1 MKTKTVFICRECG
14 NETPKWNGKCPAC
27 GAWNSLEEMSV
38 QATKKSSRAADVLEA
53 SRRGEI
59 SPITEIAL
67 ADEIRFDTGMEELN
81 RVLGG
86 GAVSGSLVLVGGEP
100 GIGKSTI
107 LLQICSN
114 LCCKSKVLYISG
126 EESQRQLKLRAERL
140 GVNPDSLYV
149 YAGTD
154 MDDIISVAERLKPEI
169 MIIDSIQTVYKS
181 DISSTPG
188 SVAQVRECT
197 LSCMELAKGKNITV
211 FVVGHVNKDGYIAG
225 PKVLEHMVDCVLYFE
240 GDKNMS
246 YRILRAAKN
255 RYGSTNEIGVFEMR
269 DKGLLEVKNPSAA
282 LLDGRPCDVPGTC
295 VACVMEGSRP
305 ILAEIQA
312 LVAQTAYGTPRRM
325 SSGVDYNRATLLL
338 AVLEKR
344 AGFKLGNYDAYI
356 NVIGGLKIDETSAD
370 LPTLL
375 AVASAAKDKPLPS
388 DFAAFGEIGLTGEIR
403 AVSSA
408 QQRLNEIRRLG
419 FTHCIMPHQ
428 NSRDIVVPDGL
439 DVIFAKNIREAI
451 ALLF

>member
-1 MKTKTVFICRECG
+1 MTV
-14 NETPKWNGKCPAC
+14 
-27 GAWNSLEEMSV
+27 
-38 QATKKSSRAADVLEA
+38 QTKKGSSSIRAESERAGTL
-53 SRRGEI
+53 
-59 SPITEIAL
+59 SPITDITVT
-67 ADEIRFDTGMEELN
+67 DELRFDTGMEELN

-86 GAVSGSLVLVGGEP
+86 GAVCGSLVLVGGEP

-107 LLQICSN
+107 LLQICEK
-114 LCCKSKVLYISG
+114 LCQKTKVLYVSG

-149 YAGTD
+149 YSGTD
-154 MDDIISVAERLKPEI
+154 MDDILAVADRIKPEI

-181 DISSTPG
+181 DLSSTPG

-197 LSCMELAKGKNITV
+197 MSCMELAKGKNITI

-269 DKGLLEVKNPSAA
+269 DKGLFEVKNPSAA
-282 LLDGRPCDVPGTC
+282 LLDGRPVDVPGTC
-295 VACVMEGSRP
+295 VACVMEGTRP

-312 LVAQTAYGTPRRM
+312 LVTATAFGTPRRM
-325 SSGVDYNRATLLL
+325 SSGIDYNRATLLL

-344 AGFKLGNYDAYI
+344 AGFKIGNYDAYI
-356 NVIGGLKIDETSAD
+356 NVIGGLRIDETSAD
-370 LPTLL
+370 LPTML
-375 AVASAAKDKPLPS
+375 AVASASRDKPLPC
-388 DFAAFGEIGLTGEIR
+388 DFAAFGELGLTGEIR
-403 AVSSA
+403 AVSGA
-408 QQRLNEIRRLG
+408 QMRLNEISRLG
-419 FTHCIMPHQ
+419 FKRCIMPRQ
-428 NSRDIVVPDGL
+428 NEKDVVVPAGL
-439 DVIFAKNIREAI
+439 DVMFAKNIREAI
-451 ALLF
+451 AALL

>member
-1 MKTKTVFICRECG
+1 MKAKTIYVCTECG
-14 NETPKWNGKCPAC
+14 NESPKWSGKCFAC
-27 GAWNSLEEMSV
+27 GAWNTLQEMNVSS
-38 QATKKSSRAADVLEA
+38 KKTSGEHVSRERKGTLTTIK
-53 SRRGEI
+53 EI
-59 SPITEIAL
+59 SVE
-67 ADEIRFDTGMEELN
+67 DEIRFDTGMDELN

-86 GAVSGSLVLVGGEP
+86 GAVHGSLVLVGGEP

-114 LCCKSKVLYISG
+114 LCTKAKVLYISG
-126 EESQRQLKLRAERL
+126 EESSRQLKLRAERL
-140 GVNPDSLYV
+140 GVNPDNLYV

-154 MDDIISVAERLKPEI
+154 VDDIISVCENINPQI
-169 MIIDSIQTVYKS
+169 MIVDSVQTVYKS
-181 DISSTPG
+181 DLPSTPG

-197 LSCMELAKGKNITV
+197 MSFMELAKGKNITV
-211 FVVGHVNKDGYIAG
+211 FVVGHVNKDGFIAG

-269 DKGLLEVKNPSAA
+269 DKGLVEVKNPSAA
-282 LLDGRPCDVPGTC
+282 LLDGRPIDVPGTC

-312 LVAQTAYGTPRRM
+312 LVATTAYGTARRM
-325 SSGVDYNRATLLL
+325 SSGIDYNRSALLL

-344 AGFKLGNYDAYI
+344 AGFKMGNYDAYI
-356 NVIGGLKIDETSAD
+356 NVVGGLKISETASD

-375 AVASAAKDKPLPS
+375 AVASACKDKPLPC
-388 DFAAFGEIGLTGEIR
+388 DLAAFGEIGLTGEIR
-403 AVSSA
+403 AVSAA
-408 QQRLNEIRRLG
+408 QQRLNEIKRLG
-419 FTHCIMPHQ
+419 FKTCILPRQ
-428 NSRDIVVPDGL
+428 NEKDLIVPDGL
-439 DVIFAKNIREAI
+439 NVMFAKNIREAI
-451 ALLF
+451 AALI

>member
-1 MKTKTVFICRECG
+1 MKTKTVFICKDCG

-27 GAWNSLEEMSV
+27 GAWNTLEEMSV
-38 QATKKSSRAADVLEA
+38 QVKKSSAVSQSA
-53 SRRGEI
+53 SIKRGEL
-59 SPITEIAL
+59 SSITEIAVN
-67 ADEIRFDTGMEELN
+67 DEIRFDTGMEELN

-86 GAVSGSLVLVGGEP
+86 GAVRGSLVLVGGEP

-107 LLQICSN
+107 LLQICRE

-140 GVNPDSLYV
+140 GVNPESLYV

-154 MDDIISVAERLKPEI
+154 MDDIVSVTEQVKPEI

-181 DISSTPG
+181 DLSSTPG
-188 SVAQVRECT
+188 SIAQVRECT
-197 LSCMELAKGKNITV
+197 MSCMEIAKGKNITV

-269 DKGLLEVKNPSAA
+269 DKGLVEVKNPSAA

-312 LVAQTAYGTPRRM
+312 LVTATAYGTPRRM
-325 SSGVDYNRATLLL
+325 SSGIDYNRATLLL
-338 AVLEKR
+338 AVLDKR
-344 AGFKLGNYDAYI
+344 AGFKMGNYDAYI
-356 NVIGGLKIDETSAD
+356 NVIGGLKIEETSSD

-375 AVASAAKDKPLPS
+375 AIASAAKDKPLPC
-388 DFAAFGEIGLTGEIR
+388 DLAAFGEIGLTGEIR
-403 AVSSA
+403 SVSAA
-408 QQRLNEIRRLG
+408 QQRLNEIKRLG
-419 FTHCIMPHQ
+419 FLRCIMPLQ
-428 NSRDIVVPDGL
+428 NSRDITIPDGL
-439 DVIFAKNIREAI
+439 EVIFAKNIREAI
-451 ALLF
+451 SVLF

>member
-1 MKTKTVFICRECG
+1 MKTKTVYICSVCG
-14 NETPKWNGKCPAC
+14 NETPKWNGKCPSC
-27 GAWNSLEEMSV
+27 GEWNTLEEMTV
-38 QATKKSSRAADVLEA
+38 QAKKSSAERASSA
-53 SRRGEI
+53 SRGALSSI
-59 SPITEIAL
+59 KDITVD
-67 ADEIRFDTGMEELN
+67 DEIRFDTGMEELN

-107 LLQICSN
+107 LLQICER
-114 LCCKSKVLYISG
+114 LCTKSKVLYVSG

-140 GVNPDSLYV
+140 CVNPDNLLV
-149 YAGTD
+149 YSGTD
-154 MDDIISVAERLKPEI
+154 MSDIVSVAEQTNPQI

-181 DISSTPG
+181 ELPSTPG
-188 SVAQVRECT
+188 SVTQVRECT
-197 LSCMELAKGKNITV
+197 MTCMELAKGKNITV

-240 GDKNMS
+240 GDKNMT

-269 DKGLLEVKNPSAA
+269 DKGLVEVKNPSAA
-282 LLDGRPCDVPGTC
+282 LLEGRPVDVPGTC
-295 VACVMEGSRP
+295 VACIMEGSRP

-312 LVAQTAYGTPRRM
+312 LVSPAAYGTARRM
-325 SSGVDYNRATLLL
+325 SSGIDYNRATLLL

-344 AGFKLGNYDAYI
+344 AGFKMGNYDAYI
-356 NVIGGLKIDETSAD
+356 NVIGGLKVEETSSD

-375 AVASAAKDKPLPS
+375 AIASAAKDKPLPC

-403 AVSSA
+403 AVSAA
-408 QQRLNEIRRLG
+408 QQRLNEVKRLG
-419 FTHCIMPHQ
+419 FNQCIMPRQ
-428 NSRDIVVPDGL
+428 NEKDVQVPEGL
-439 DVIFAKNIREAI
+439 NVFFAKNIAEAI
-451 ALLF
+451 NLLI

>member
-1 MKTKTVFICRECG
+1 MKTKIVYVCSVCG
-14 NETPKWNGKCPAC
+14 NETPKWNGKCPSC
-27 GAWNSLEEMSV
+27 GEWNTLEEMTV
-38 QATKKSSRAADVLEA
+38 QAKKSSAERVGSAA
-53 SRRGEI
+53 RGALSSI
-59 SPITEIAL
+59 KEIAVD
-67 ADEIRFDTGMEELN
+67 DEIRFDTGMEELN

-107 LLQICSN
+107 LLQICER
-114 LCCKSKVLYISG
+114 LCSKSKVLYVSG

-140 GVNPDSLYV
+140 GVNPDNLLV
-149 YAGTD
+149 YSGTD
-154 MDDIISVAERLKPEI
+154 MSDIVSVTEQTKPQI

-181 DISSTPG
+181 ELPSTPG
-188 SVAQVRECT
+188 SVTQVRECT
-197 LSCMELAKGKNITV
+197 MTCMELAKGKNITV

-240 GDKNMS
+240 GDKNMT

-269 DKGLLEVKNPSAA
+269 DKGLVEVKNPSAA
-282 LLDGRPCDVPGTC
+282 LLEGRPVDVPGTC
-295 VACVMEGSRP
+295 VACIMEGSRP

-312 LVAQTAYGTPRRM
+312 LVSPAAYGTARRM
-325 SSGVDYNRATLLL
+325 SSGIDYNRATLLL

-344 AGFKLGNYDAYI
+344 AGFKMGNYDAYI
-356 NVIGGLKIDETSAD
+356 NVIGGLKVEETSSD

-375 AVASAAKDKPLPS
+375 ALASAAKDKPLPC

-403 AVSSA
+403 AVSAA
-408 QQRLNEIRRLG
+408 QQRLNEVKRLG
-419 FTHCIMPHQ
+419 FSQCIMPRQ
-428 NSRDIVVPDGL
+428 NEKDVQVPKGL
-439 DVIFAKNIREAI
+439 NVFFAKNIAEAI
-451 ALLF
+451 NLLI

>member
-1 MKTKTVFICRECG
+1 MNVSSKKTSGEHVSRERKG
-14 NETPKWNGKCPAC
+14 TLTTIK
-27 GAWNSLEEMSV
+27 
-38 QATKKSSRAADVLEA
+38 
-53 SRRGEI
+53 EI
-59 SPITEIAL
+59 SVE
-67 ADEIRFDTGMEELN
+67 DEIRFDTGMDELN

-86 GAVSGSLVLVGGEP
+86 GAVHGSLVLVGGEP

-114 LCCKSKVLYISG
+114 LCTKAKVLYISG
-126 EESQRQLKLRAERL
+126 EESSRQLKLRAERL
-140 GVNPDSLYV
+140 GVNPDNLYV

-154 MDDIISVAERLKPEI
+154 VDDIISVCENINPQI
-169 MIIDSIQTVYKS
+169 MIVDSVQTVYKS
-181 DISSTPG
+181 DLPSTPG

-197 LSCMELAKGKNITV
+197 MSFMELAKGKNITV
-211 FVVGHVNKDGYIAG
+211 FVVGHVNKDGFIAG

-269 DKGLLEVKNPSAA
+269 DKGLVEVKNPSAA
-282 LLDGRPCDVPGTC
+282 LLDGRPIDVPGTC

-312 LVAQTAYGTPRRM
+312 LVATTAYGTARRM
-325 SSGVDYNRATLLL
+325 SSGIDYNRSALLL

-344 AGFKLGNYDAYI
+344 AGFKMGNYDAYI
-356 NVIGGLKIDETSAD
+356 NVVGGLKISETASD

-375 AVASAAKDKPLPS
+375 AVASACKDKPLPC
-388 DFAAFGEIGLTGEIR
+388 DLAAFGEIGLTGEIR
-403 AVSSA
+403 AVSAA
-408 QQRLNEIRRLG
+408 QQRLNEIKRLG
-419 FTHCIMPHQ
+419 FKTCILPRQ
-428 NSRDIVVPDGL
+428 NEKDLIVPDGL
-439 DVIFAKNIREAI
+439 NVMFAKNIREAI
-451 ALLF
+451 AALI

>member
-1 MKTKTVFICRECG
+1 MKTKTVFICKDCG

-27 GAWNSLEEMSV
+27 GAWNTLEELSV
-38 QATKKSSRAADVLEA
+38 QVKKSSSSQHTA
-53 SRRGEI
+53 SVKRGEL
-59 SPITEIAL
+59 SPITEIAVN
-67 ADEIRFDTGMEELN
+67 DEIRFDTGMGELN

-107 LLQICSN
+107 LLQICRE

-140 GVNPDSLYV
+140 GVNPESLYV

-154 MDDIISVAERLKPEI
+154 MDDIISVTEQVKPQI

-181 DISSTPG
+181 DLPSTPG
-188 SVAQVRECT
+188 SIAQVRECT
-197 LSCMELAKGKNITV
+197 MSCMEIAKGKNITV

-269 DKGLLEVKNPSAA
+269 DKGLFEVKNPSAA

-305 ILAEIQA
+305 ILAEVQA
-312 LVAQTAYGTPRRM
+312 LVTATAYGNPRRM
-325 SSGVDYNRATLLL
+325 SSGIDYNRATLLL

-344 AGFKLGNYDAYI
+344 AGFKMGNYDAYI
-356 NVIGGLKIDETSAD
+356 NVVGGLKIEETSAD
-370 LPTLL
+370 LPTILSI
-375 AVASAAKDKPLPS
+375 ASATKDKPLPPEL
-388 DFAAFGEIGLTGEIR
+388 AAFGEIGLTGEIR
-403 AVSSA
+403 SVSAA

-419 FTHCIMPHQ
+419 FTRCIMPAQ
-428 NSRDIVVPDGL
+428 NSRDITVPDGL
-439 DVIFAKNIREAI
+439 EVLFAKNIREAI
-451 ALLF
+451 SVLF

>member
-1 MKTKTVFICRECG
+1 MT
-14 NETPKWNGKCPAC
+14 
-27 GAWNSLEEMSV
+27 V
-38 QATKKSSRAADVLEA
+38 QAKKSSAERVGSAA
-53 SRRGEI
+53 RGALSSI
-59 SPITEIAL
+59 KEIAVD
-67 ADEIRFDTGMEELN
+67 DEIRFDTGMEELN

-107 LLQICSN
+107 LLQICER
-114 LCCKSKVLYISG
+114 LCSKSKVLYVSG

-140 GVNPDSLYV
+140 GVNPDNLLV
-149 YAGTD
+149 YSGTD
-154 MDDIISVAERLKPEI
+154 MSDIVSVTEQTKPQI

-181 DISSTPG
+181 ELPSTPG
-188 SVAQVRECT
+188 SVTQVRECT
-197 LSCMELAKGKNITV
+197 MTCMELAKGKNITV

-240 GDKNMS
+240 GDKNMT

-269 DKGLLEVKNPSAA
+269 DKGLVEVKNPSAA
-282 LLDGRPCDVPGTC
+282 LLEGRPVDVPGTC
-295 VACVMEGSRP
+295 VACIMEGSRP

-312 LVAQTAYGTPRRM
+312 LVSPAAYGTARRM
-325 SSGVDYNRATLLL
+325 SSGIDYNRATLLL

-344 AGFKLGNYDAYI
+344 AGFKMGNYDAYI
-356 NVIGGLKIDETSAD
+356 NVIGGLKVEETSSD

-375 AVASAAKDKPLPS
+375 ALASAAKDKPLPC

-403 AVSSA
+403 AVSAA
-408 QQRLNEIRRLG
+408 QQRLNEVKRLG
-419 FTHCIMPHQ
+419 FSQCIMPRQ
-428 NSRDIVVPDGL
+428 NEKDVQVPKGL
-439 DVIFAKNIREAI
+439 NVFFAKNIAEAI
-451 ALLF
+451 NLLI

>member
-1 MKTKTVFICRECG
+1 MKSKTIYVCNECG
-14 NETPKWNGKCPAC
+14 NESPKWSGKCSAC
-27 GAWNSLEEMSV
+27 GAWNTLSEMNVS
-38 QATKKSSRAADVLEA
+38 AKKSTSERSLREH
-53 SRRGEI
+53 RGTLT
-59 SPITEIAL
+59 PITEISVQ
-67 ADEIRFDTGMEELN
+67 DEVRFDTGMGELN

-86 GAVSGSLVLVGGEP
+86 GAVHGSLVLVGGEP

-107 LLQICSN
+107 LLQICAN

-126 EESQRQLKLRAERL
+126 EESTRQLKLRAERL
-140 GVNPDSLYV
+140 GVNPESLYV

-154 MDDIISVAERLKPEI
+154 MDDIISVSEQIKPDI
-169 MIIDSIQTVYKS
+169 MIIDSVQTVYRS
-181 DISSTPG
+181 DLSSTPG

-197 LSCMELAKGKNITV
+197 MSFMELAKGKNITV

-269 DKGLLEVKNPSAA
+269 DKGLVEVKNPSAA
-282 LLDGRPCDVPGTC
+282 LLEGRPVDVPGTC
-295 VACVMEGSRP
+295 VACIMEGSRP

-312 LVAQTAYGTPRRM
+312 LVATTAYGTARRM
-325 SSGVDYNRATLLL
+325 SSGIDYNRSALLL

-344 AGFKLGNYDAYI
+344 AGFKMGNYDAYI

-375 AVASAAKDKPLPS
+375 AIASACRDKPLPC
-388 DFAAFGEIGLTGEIR
+388 DLAAFGEIGLTGEIR
-403 AVSSA
+403 AVSAA
-408 QQRLNEIRRLG
+408 QQRLNEIKRLG
-419 FTHCIMPHQ
+419 FKKCIVPRQ
-428 NSRDIVVPDGL
+428 NSKDVEIPDGL
-439 DVIFAKNIREAI
+439 DVMFAKNIREAI
-451 ALLF
+451 AALL

>member
-1 MKTKTVFICRECG
+1 MKTKTVFICKDCG

-27 GAWNSLEEMSV
+27 GAWNTLEEMSV
-38 QATKKSSRAADVLEA
+38 QVKKGTATQQSS
-53 SRRGEI
+53 SIKRGEI
-59 SPITEIAL
+59 SLITEIAVN
-67 ADEIRFDTGMEELN
+67 DEIRFDTGMEELN

-86 GAVSGSLVLVGGEP
+86 GAVKGSLVLVGGEP

-107 LLQICSN
+107 LLQICRE

-140 GVNPDSLYV
+140 GVNPESLYV

-154 MDDIISVAERLKPEI
+154 MDDIASVTEQVKPEV

-181 DISSTPG
+181 DLSSTPG
-188 SVAQVRECT
+188 SIAQVRECT
-197 LSCMELAKGKNITV
+197 MSCMEIAKGKNITV

-269 DKGLLEVKNPSAA
+269 DRGLVEVKNPSAA

-312 LVAQTAYGTPRRM
+312 LVTATAYGTPRRM
-325 SSGVDYNRATLLL
+325 SSGIDYNRATLLL

-344 AGFKLGNYDAYI
+344 AGFKMGNYDAYI
-356 NVIGGLKIDETSAD
+356 NVIGGLKIEETSSD

-375 AVASAAKDKPLPS
+375 AIASAAKDKPLPC
-388 DFAAFGEIGLTGEIR
+388 DLAAFGEIGLTGEIR
-403 AVSSA
+403 SVSAA
-408 QQRLNEIRRLG
+408 QQRLNEIKRLG
-419 FTHCIMPHQ
+419 FTRCIMPAQ
-428 NSRDIVVPDGL
+428 NSRDIIVPDGL
-439 DVIFAKNIREAI
+439 EVIFAKNIREAI
-451 ALLF
+451 SVLF